1 MGIQWFAVLCPWFS
15 LHFWE
20 MAWVDVV
27 VDLEVVTPSITKGV
41 WCGWRWR
48 RNLLYYNTRGDCN
61 WGESACSFSWRSF
74 IATKLVMA
82 KGGRP
87 WCWLCTLCVSPIGKV
102 DTQSN
107 RTSWRTSLK
116 FSDCGVGGPY
126 ISWIGSAE
134 TLLGSLWEGPWDIS
148 SWIEDGDMVYNHHLC
163 LKGGFV
169 ALVA

>member
-1 MGIQWFAVLCPWFS
+1 MVFFAFLR
-15 LHFWE
+15 
-20 MAWVDVV
+20 D
-27 VDLEVVTPSITKGV
+27 GV
-41 WCGWRWR
+41 GRCCGWLGGGYSINYQRGVMR
-48 RNLLYYNTRGDCN
+48 LKMATQPPLHNTRGDCN

-74 IATKLVMA
+74 IAAKLVMA

-107 RTSWRTSLK
+107 GTSWRTSLK